1 MSRYNY
7 MVFIESRYFSGFFI
21 LSVQL
26 VVSSW
31 GQGIVPITEM
41 DRTYTI
47 SYRVI
52 TFRIGGRRIRLNVL

>member
-1 MSRYNY
+1 

-21 LSVQL
+21 LSVQFL
-26 VVSSW
+26 VSSR
-31 GQGIVPITEM
+31 GQGTVPITEM
-41 DRTYTI
+41 DITYTI